1 MKTPLLFSVMLAA
14 FMLLSLTN
22 THTYN
27 IGDIAHDFSLKNV
40 NGEMVS
46 LSNYQESKGVIVVFT
61 CNHCPFAQLY
71 EDRII
76 ELHKK
81 YAPLGYPVIAINPN
95 SPLIIPEDSFEK
107 MQERAADK
115 KYPFAYL
122 MDEEQTVYPKFGAT
136 RTPHVFVLDKNRVV
150 RYIGSIDNNPEAPG
164 PSTKRHVETAVNAL
178 LNGSA
183 PPVLVTKSVGC
194 TIKKAPPKP
203 VKSAPVGTNA
213 FDPGANEGSGQ
224 N

>member
-22 THTYN
+22 SQTYN

-40 NGEMVS
+40 NGDTVS
-46 LSNYQESKGVIVVFT
+46 LSDYQGSKGVIVIFT
-61 CNHCPFAQLY
+61 CNHCPFGKLY

-81 YAPLGYPVIAINPN
+81 FAPQGYPVIAINPN
-95 SPLIIPEDSFEK
+95 SPIVAPEDSFEK
-107 MQERAADK
+107 MKEHAAAK
-115 KYPFAYL
+115 NYPFPYL
-122 MDEEQTVYPKFGAT
+122 FDEYQTVYPKFGAT
-136 RTPHVFVLDKNRVV
+136 RTPHVFVLDQNRAV

-164 PSTKRHVETAVNAL
+164 SNTKRHVELAVNAL
-178 LNGSA
+178 LKGDT
-183 PPVLVTKSVGC
+183 PPLQVTKSIGC
-194 TIKKAPPKP
+194 TIKKAPVRPKP
-203 VKSAPVGTNA
+203 VSPANNSTDPAANA
-213 FDPGANEGSGQ
+213 GSGK